1 MTESPIPISKREDE
15 EDGKTPWLALTLFW
29 RTLEFNDDV
38 LENVLDQ
45 LKDGNTF
52 KIKKNKF
59 LYTQTTTKTFRVNTR
74 RRVYDNLREYWLT
87 NDSRRDFIKQYH
99 KQTQK

>member
-1 MTESPIPISKREDE
+1 MTESAIPIPRKGDE
-15 EDGKTPWLALTLFW
+15 EDGKAPWLALTLFS
-29 RTLEFNDDV
+29 RTLEFNDEV
-38 LENVLDQ
+38 LENVLEQ

-52 KIKKNKF
+52 KVKKYK
-59 LYTQTTTKTFRVNTR
+59 YTQISAKTFKVKTR

-87 NDSRRDFIKQYH
+87 NDGRRDFIKQYH